1 MSPLEV
7 VKRYIGTE
15 VRGSVSTVQSG
26 AGTNPGVFRSLVSK
40 LAYMFSFAG
49 KLQEV
54 NCC

>member
-7 VKRYIGTE
+7 VKREIESE
-15 VRGSVSTVQSG
+15 VKGSVSTVQSR
-26 AGTNPGVFRSLVSK
+26 AQTNPGVFRPLVSG

-49 KLQEV
+49 ELQEV